1 MSIHQVIRKGRL
13 TGLILAVAAGVATG
27 ICAGELPLPN
37 ARSNAGKALYARFG
51 CFECHGYAGQ
61 GSIMSGP
68 PLAGRAL
75 PASYVKVYARAPQ
88 GIMPS
93 YREAILSDKDL
104 DEIATFVSTLPAG
117 RSASEI
123 PELARFQSEGR
134 KPRDQRRSS
143 TTTLPQH

>member
-1 MSIHQVIRKGRL
+1 MYIYQVIRKGCF
-13 TGLILAVAAGVATG
+13 TGLILAVAAGVANG
-27 ICAGELPLPN
+27 ICANELPSTN

-75 PASYVKVYARAPQ
+75 PASYVTVYARAPQ
-88 GIMPS
+88 GIMPP
-93 YREAILSDKDL
+93 YRAAILSDKDL
-104 DEIATFVSTLPAG
+104 GEIAAFVSTLPAG

-123 PELARFQSEGR
+123 PELARFLGDRRE
-134 KPRDQRRSS
+134 PRDQHRSS
-143 TTTLPQH
+143 GPR